1 LIKNRDTLVLV
12 PTPNGTNTDAFY
24 IDEGVQEVK
33 IPLNLSISKVSTR
46 STSSNTTI
54 FVDKNKLFFPLVIK
68 SEGDS
73 FQPFG
78 MNGKLKKL
86 SKLFKDEKLS
96 VVDKENIWVLWSAK
110 KYRLGNRTRQDERF
124 KIENNTENIL
134 KLEVQ

>member
-1 LIKNRDTLVLV
+1 
-12 PTPNGTNTDAFY
+12 
-24 IDEGVQEVK
+24 
-33 IPLNLSISKVSTR
+33 
-46 STSSNTTI
+46 
-54 FVDKNKLFFPLVIK
+54 
-68 SEGDS
+68 
-73 FQPFG
+73 

-110 KYRLGNRTRQDERF
+110 ISSGNRTRQDERF